1 MREELEKKKK
11 AKRLQSLAEAAGAGG
26 IKNAVSNDTKKKI
39 GKAVSY
45 VANKF
50 VEGAK
55 ASTETVGSMAK
66 DLLKKK
72 KTNEVK
78 KLAEVG
84 KGALKA
90 TGNTMIINAAKKD
103 NSGDAQ
109 LERQTAKRYEKV
121 GVSPIYSKGKFSRNS
136 KELDKKLGNRLTED
150 DKVPSTSKKKNR
162 AQY

>member
-1 MREELEKKKK
+1 MKEELKKKK
-11 AKRLQSLAEAAGAGG
+11 KLQEFAKAAGAGG
-26 IKNAVSNDTKKKI
+26 IKEAVSDDTKKKI

-72 KTNEVK
+72 KTNEIK
-78 KLAEVG
+78 

-150 DKVPSTSKKKNR
+150 DKVPSTSKKRNR